1 MINFSEYLKSAL
13 AKTGLSQ
20 RAAARKI
27 GISAPFFNRMLKGT
41 EYPGESRLIKICFHL
56 RMNVTVAW
64 VLIQHEKINL
74 LKVKGFLRRSLDREA
89 LIG

>member
-64 VLIQHEKINL
+64 VLIQYEKTKLHE
-74 LKVKGFLRRSLDREA
+74 VKEFLTLA
-89 LIG
+89 LTAPR

>member
-1 MINFSEYLKSAL
+1 MTIANGA
-13 AKTGLSQ
+13 
-20 RAAARKI
+20 
-27 GISAPFFNRMLKGT
+27 APFFNRMLKGT
-41 EYPGESRLIKICFHL
+41 EYPSEKILICFHL
-56 RMNVTVAW
+56 WMDMTLAW